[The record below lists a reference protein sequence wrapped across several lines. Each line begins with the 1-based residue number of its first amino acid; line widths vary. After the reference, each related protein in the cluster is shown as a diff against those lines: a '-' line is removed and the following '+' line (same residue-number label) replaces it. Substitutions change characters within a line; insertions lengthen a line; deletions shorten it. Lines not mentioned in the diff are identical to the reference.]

1 MSTDRDAYLAYCE
14 AEKERLIILAE
25 KGEKFRRRGCHPIPP
40 PLEMA
45 TYPDLWERAWGW
57 DTILPYQTGH
67 CWPIF
72 KEYLHEFYRRNNP
85 GMEANASGILNG
97 NGLAT
102 LADLCMKMEVELVS
116 LLKNREVDLTPL
128 LNSYDEEFD
137 RDYISLSN
145 KVSSCVHQMI
155 NVDCCEF
162 PIATFALKVCVMADL
177 MCELMRDTK
186 LTIDLIVSNGI
197 RKRALSFMT
206 YKGPECVAAAATMMA
221 AIKETKIMCALMRNE
236 REDENGD
243 YFRRNFLQNRI
254 LAAMAKLCDECSVAE
269 ECTQGNTA
277 GKLIIVESD
286 GKDCSEINEKP
297 KKTCSRDELAKE
309 IHQEEGSG
317 VKQNNK
323 GESHVKSGSEIGA
336 AEENYLES
344 NKTKEKPKI
353 GTRESEKQNIGLQT
367 SREIAPPSKS
377 DDKDS
382 SEVGVLTN
390 GNQMGQHMPKLKDLI
405 AIASPTEKFGK
416 ENLSPY
422 EKKTSAEMDKM
433 ASAES
438 KGQSTIKC
446 LVFTAS
452 IKLKQAFMAEAEAS
466 DDGEARTAGRQ
477 RRRRGW
483 RMEDGEGGG
492 GRAEGVGCRE
502 DYAVRVH
509 KFAAMWYLIRVM
521 PFLGNDVKRHARRI

>member
-25 KGEKFRRRGCHPIPP
+25 KGEKLRKRGCHPIPP

-72 KEYLHEFYRRNNP
+72 KEYLQEFYRRNIP

-162 PIATFALKVCVMADL
+162 PIATFALKEADL

-186 LTIDLIVSNGI
+186 LTIDLIDSNGI
-197 RKRALSFMT
+197 RKCALSFMT
-206 YKGPECVAAAATMMA
+206 YKGPECAAAAATMMA

-243 YFRRNFLQNRI
+243 YFRRNFLRNRI
-254 LAAMAKLCDECSVAE
+254 WAAMAKLCDECSVAE

-277 GKLIIVESD
+277 GNLIIVESG

-297 KKTCSRDELAKE
+297 KSNEKTCSMDELAKE

-317 VKQNNK
+317 VKQNNE

-336 AEENYLES
+336 AEENDLES
-344 NKTKEKPKI
+344 NKTKEKPKEP
-353 GTRESEKQNIGLQT
+353 RESEKQNIGLQT
-367 SREIAPPSKS
+367 SREIVPPSKS

-422 EKKTSAEMDKM
+422 EKSAEMDKM
-433 ASAES
+433 ASAEC
-438 KGQSTIKC
+438 KGPSTSKC

-452 IKLKQAFMAEAEAS
+452 IKLKQSFMADAEAS
-466 DDGEARTAGRQ
+466 DDGEAEAEAEA
-477 RRRRGW
+477 